1 MQVVGVWSLLKPL
14 QQAGGQVWEEPG
26 LGIERWVGRSQP
38 SQAGSR
44 QQAGMVT
51 GAGVEDGHRGKQAR
65 AQKVG
70 PNQGT
75 SPGSMLFTLILQ
87 EGAEPASTAHSLHC
101 DSPV

>member
-1 MQVVGVWSLLKPL
+1 MGGARGRNREVGGKESA
-14 QQAGGQVWEEPG
+14 QPG
-26 LGIERWVGRSQP
+26 
-38 SQAGSR
+38 R
-44 QQAGMVT
+44 QQAAGRD
-51 GAGVEDGHRGKQAR
+51 GNRCGGVEDGHRGKQAR